1 MDRGSWWA
9 IVHGVSK
16 SQTQLKRLVYIYI
29 YVYPVCIYMIYKYIN
44 VSQRIILN
52 AEIFNNNNN
61 FTSTVARKRVA

>member
-1 MDRGSWWA
+1 MGYSPW
-9 IVHGVSK
+9 G
-16 SQTQLKRLVYIYI
+16 LKESDTTEAFSIYIYI

-61 FTSTVARKRVA
+61 FTSTVARKRLA